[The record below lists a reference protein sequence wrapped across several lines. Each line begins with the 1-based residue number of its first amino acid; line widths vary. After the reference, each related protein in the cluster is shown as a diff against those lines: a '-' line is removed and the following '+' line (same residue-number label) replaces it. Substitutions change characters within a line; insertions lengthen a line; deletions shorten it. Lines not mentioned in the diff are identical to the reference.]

1 VLSNMVAKGGGLR
14 GGYALWGGF
23 EVVSESPIDVSHQT
37 PSKPYVLGQNKTFQ
51 CFTFLKIELEH
62 VRSTINSENNSKIKK
77 VAQWKHAQRSPDQEK
92 YGVGAPPC
100 NSEGETIPSKFFGTR
115 SASVTSGLLR

>member
-1 VLSNMVAKGGGLR
+1 MVAKGGGLR

-23 EVVSESPIDVSHQT
+23 GIVSESLIDVSHQP
-37 PSKPYVLGQNKTFQ
+37 PSKLYVLGQNKTFR
-51 CFTFLKIELEH
+51 FLKIELEH

-77 VAQWKHAQRSPDQEK
+77 VARWKHAQRSPDQEK
-92 YGVGAPPC
+92 YGVGTPQC